1 MATNI
6 SMITINAS
14 LQKVW
19 DTVTKPEGEN
29 FGISNHIPITNNP
42 NDSYPT
48 MKLLFALT
56 IIFLTLGLQ
65 AQTNPYLTDLSALK
79 TILQKTPSYKS
90 QIKGKQLALYKDL
103 YDRLLTDTSSKVNS
117 YNYFYNLAQLIFP
130 LKDNHLAFYQFPDV
144 ENFKDQ
150 ERIEQFITT
159 KEFQDYPKY
168 VGNLD
173 SLKSTLAAKSL
184 DSVEGIY
191 HYGQFYSV
199 GLLKSGNK
207 EYIGVVL
214 ESVVPVWQKGQVA
227 IHLYEYAPNLF
238 KAIYGHPLTKNFML
252 QPIEKYQNQALVNS
266 YFYGSYAQNVY
277 SKKLQQVDFVNL
289 PKNAPK
295 FELKQVADDIQY
307 LAVRTFQADRWN
319 AEKSAVFLDSI
330 KNSLAAANLILDL
343 RNNEGG
349 AKKMASKY
357 VQLIREYTKKGNV
370 FILINNGTV
379 SQAEILTL
387 RLKKFKNTRTLG
399 QTTKGMLSYGSN
411 YGKREKLPSQHFEIY
426 VTDMKGP
433 ARLLNYEDIGIDPD
447 IFLDEHSNWI
457 DQAIKIILKL

>member
-1 MATNI
+1 MHFTFWAWAPQRQTKQYK
-6 SMITINAS
+6 
-14 LQKVW
+14 LQALLYL
-19 DTVTKPEGEN
+19 DQAIALEPEY
-29 FGISNHIPITNNP
+29 FVANNP

-56 IIFLTLGLQ
+56 IIFLTSGLQ
-65 AQTNPYLTDLSALK
+65 AQTNPYLKDLSALK

-90 QIKGKQLALYKDL
+90 QIKGKQLALYNDL
-103 YDRLLTDTSSKVNS
+103 YDRLVTDTAGNVNS
-117 YNYFYNLAQLIFP
+117 YKYFYNLAQLIFP
-130 LKDNHLAFYQFPDV
+130 LKDNHLAFYQIPDD
-144 ENFKDQ
+144 ENFKSQ

-168 VGNLD
+168 AGNLD
-173 SLKSTLAAKSL
+173 SLKSALAAKPL

-191 HYGQFYSV
+191 HYGQYYSI
-199 GLLKSGNK
+199 GLFKSSDK

-214 ESVVPVWQKGQVA
+214 ESVVPVWQKGQLA

-238 KAIYGHPLTKNFML
+238 KAIYGHPRSKHFML
-252 QPIEKYQNQALVNS
+252 QPVEKYQNQALLNS
-266 YFYGSYAQNVY
+266 YFYTSYGQNIY
-277 SKKLQQVDFVNL
+277 SKQLAQFDFVNL
-289 PKNAPK
+289 PKNGPK
-295 FELKQVADDIQY
+295 FELRHVADDIQY
-307 LAVRTFQADRWN
+307 LTVRTFQANRPN

-330 KNSLAAANLILDL
+330 KNSLTAANLILDL

-349 AKKMASKY
+349 SKKMASKY
-357 VQLIREYTKKGNV
+357 VQLIREYTQKGHV
-370 FILINNGTV
+370 FILVNNGTL

-426 VTDMKGP
+426 VTDMKNP
-433 ARLLNYEDIGIDPD
+433 AKLLNYEDVGINPD
-447 IFLDEHSNWI
+447 ISLDEHSNWI
-457 DQAIKIILKL
+457 EQAIKIIGKL

>member
-1 MATNI
+1 M
-6 SMITINAS
+6 
-14 LQKVW
+14 
-19 DTVTKPEGEN
+19 KP
-29 FGISNHIPITNNP
+29 
-42 NDSYPT
+42 
-48 MKLLFALT
+48 LFALT

-65 AQTNPYLTDLSALK
+65 AQTNPYLKDLSALK
-79 TILQKTPSYKS
+79 TILQKTPSYES
-90 QIKGKQLALYKDL
+90 QIKGKQLALYNDL
-103 YDRLLTDTSSKVNS
+103 YDRLVTDTASKVNS
-117 YNYFYNLAQLIFP
+117 YKYFYNLAQLIFP
-130 LKDNHLAFYQFPDV
+130 LKDNHLAFYQIPDY

-173 SLKSTLAAKSL
+173 SLKSALAAKSL

-199 GLLKSGNK
+199 GLFKSSNK

-214 ESVVPVWQKGQVA
+214 ESVVSLWQKGQIA

-238 KAIYGHPLTKNFML
+238 KAIYGHPLTKTFIL
-252 QPIEKYQNQALVNS
+252 QPVEKYQNQALLNS
-266 YFYGSYAQNVY
+266 YFYNSYAQSIY
-277 SKKLQQVDFVNL
+277 AKQLPQVDWVNL

-295 FELKQVADDIQY
+295 FELRQVADDIQY
-307 LAVRTFQADRWN
+307 LLARTFQADRSN
-319 AEKSAVFLDSI
+319 AQKSTIFLDSI
-330 KNSLAAANLILDL
+330 KTALTAANLILDL

-349 AKKMASKY
+349 AKKMARKY
-357 VQLIREYTKKGNV
+357 VQLIQEYAKKGNV
-370 FILINNGTV
+370 FILINNETL

-433 ARLLNYEDIGIDPD
+433 AKLLKYEDVGINPD
-447 IFLDEHSNWI
+447 IFLNEHANWI
-457 DQAIKIILKL
+457 EQAITIIRRL

>member
-1 MATNI
+1 M
-6 SMITINAS
+6 
-14 LQKVW
+14 
-19 DTVTKPEGEN
+19 KP
-29 FGISNHIPITNNP
+29 
-42 NDSYPT
+42 
-48 MKLLFALT
+48 LFALT
-56 IIFLTLGLQ
+56 IVFLTLGLQ

-90 QIKGKQLALYKDL
+90 QIKGKQLALYNDL
-103 YDRLLTDTSSKVNS
+103 YDRLLTDISSKVNN

-130 LKDNHLAFYQFPDV
+130 LKDNHLAFYQIPDV

-159 KEFQDYPKY
+159 KEFLDYPQY
-168 VGNLD
+168 AGNLD
-173 SLKSTLAAKSL
+173 SLKSALAAKPAESI
-184 DSVEGIY
+184 EGIF

-199 GLLKSGNK
+199 GLFKSSNK

-214 ESVVPVWQKGQVA
+214 ESVVPVWQKGQLA

-238 KAIYGHPLTKNFML
+238 KAIYGHPRSKHFML

-277 SKKLQQVDFVNL
+277 SKKLQQIDFVNL

-307 LAVRTFQADRWN
+307 LAVRTFKADRSN

-330 KNSLAAANLILDL
+330 KNSLTAANLILDL

-370 FILINNGTV
+370 FIFINNGTL

-387 RLKKFKNTRTLG
+387 RLKKFKNTKTLG

-426 VTDMKGP
+426 VTDMKNP
-433 ARLLNYEDIGIDPD
+433 ARLLKYEDVGINPD
-447 IFLDEHSNWI
+447 ISLNEDSNWI
-457 DQAIKIILKL
+457 EQAIKIIRKL

>member
-1 MATNI
+1 
-6 SMITINAS
+6 
-14 LQKVW
+14 
-19 DTVTKPEGEN
+19 
-29 FGISNHIPITNNP
+29 
-42 NDSYPT
+42 
-48 MKLLFALT
+48 MKLLLALT

-65 AQTNPYLTDLSALK
+65 AQTDPYLTDLSALK
-79 TILQKTPSYKS
+79 AILQKTPSYKS

-103 YDRLLTDTSSKVNS
+103 YDRLVADTSSKVNS
-117 YNYFYNLAQLIFP
+117 YKYFYNLAQLIFP
-130 LKDNHLAFYQFPDV
+130 LKDNHLGFYQIPDF

-159 KEFQDYPKY
+159 KEFLDYPQFA
-168 VGNLD
+168 GNLD
-173 SLKSTLAAKSL
+173 SLKSALTAKPAESI
-184 DSVEGIY
+184 EGIFY
-191 HYGQFYSV
+191 YGQFYSV
-199 GLLKSGNK
+199 GLFKSGNK

-214 ESVVPVWQKGQVA
+214 ESAVSLWQKGQVA

-238 KAIYGHPLTKNFML
+238 KAIYGHPLTKNFIL
-252 QPIEKYQNQALVNS
+252 HPVEKYQNQALLNS
-266 YFYGSYAQNVY
+266 YFYNSYAQSIY
-277 SKKLQQVDFVNL
+277 AKQLPQVDWVNL
-289 PKNAPK
+289 PKNTPK
-295 FELKQVADDIQY
+295 FELRQVADDIQY
-307 LAVRTFQADRWN
+307 LAVRTFQADLSN
-319 AEKSAVFLDSI
+319 AEKSAVFLDSV
-330 KNSLAAANLILDL
+330 KNSLTAANLILDL
-343 RNNEGG
+343 RNSEGG
-349 AKKMASKY
+349 AKKMARKY

-457 DQAIKIILKL
+457 EQAIKIIRKL

>member
-1 MATNI
+1 M
-6 SMITINAS
+6 
-14 LQKVW
+14 
-19 DTVTKPEGEN
+19 KP
-29 FGISNHIPITNNP
+29 
-42 NDSYPT
+42 
-48 MKLLFALT
+48 LLALT

-79 TILQKTPSYKS
+79 AILQKTPSYKS
-90 QIKGKQLALYKDL
+90 QIKGKQLALYKGL

-130 LKDNHLAFYQFPDV
+130 LKDNHLAFYQIPDV

-173 SLKSTLAAKSL
+173 SLKSALAAKSL
-184 DSVEGIY
+184 DSIEGIY
-191 HYGQFYSV
+191 HYGLFYSV
-199 GLLKSGNK
+199 GLFKSSNK
-207 EYIGVVL
+207 EYTGVVL
-214 ESVVPVWQKGQVA
+214 ESGVPVWQKGQVA

-238 KAIYGHPLTKNFML
+238 KAIYGHPRSKHFML
-252 QPIEKYQNQALVNS
+252 QPVEKYQNQALLNS
-266 YFYGSYAQNVY
+266 YFYNSYGQNIY
-277 SKKLQQVDFVNL
+277 AKQLPQVDWVNL

-295 FELKQVADDIQY
+295 FELRQIADNIQY
-307 LAVRTFQADRWN
+307 LAVKTFQADRSN
-319 AEKSAVFLDSI
+319 AEKSAAFLDSI
-330 KNSLAAANLILDL
+330 KNSLTAANLILDL

-357 VQLIREYTKKGNV
+357 IQLIREYTQKGHV
-370 FILINNGTV
+370 FILINNGTL

-387 RLKKFKNTRTLG
+387 RLKKLKNIRTLG

-426 VTDMKGP
+426 VTDMKNP
-433 ARLLNYEDIGIDPD
+433 ARLLNYEDIGINPD
-447 IFLDEHSNWI
+447 IFLNEDSNWI
-457 DQAIKIILKL
+457 EQAIKIIRKL

>member
-1 MATNI
+1 MK
-6 SMITINAS
+6 S
-14 LQKVW
+14 L
-19 DTVTKPEGEN
+19 
-29 FGISNHIPITNNP
+29 
-42 NDSYPT
+42 
-48 MKLLFALT
+48 LALT

-79 TILQKTPSYKS
+79 AILKKTPSYKS

-117 YNYFYNLAQLIFP
+117 YNYFYNLAQVIFP
-130 LKDNHLAFYQFPDV
+130 LKDNHLAFYQIPDV

-159 KEFQDYPKY
+159 KEFLDYPKY
-168 VGNLD
+168 TGNLD
-173 SLKSTLAAKSL
+173 SLKSALTAKPAESI
-184 DSVEGIY
+184 EGIF

-199 GLLKSGNK
+199 GLFKSGNK
-207 EYIGVVL
+207 EYQGVVL
-214 ESVVPVWQKGQVA
+214 ESVVPLWQKGQLA
-227 IHLYEYAPNLF
+227 IHLYEYTPNLF
-238 KAIYGHPLTKNFML
+238 KAIYGHPVTKNFML

-277 SKKLQQVDFVNL
+277 SKKLQQIDFVNL

-307 LAVRTFQADRWN
+307 LAVRTFQIDPSN

-330 KNSLAAANLILDL
+330 KNSLTAANLILDL
-343 RNNEGG
+343 RNNAGG

-357 VQLIREYTKKGNV
+357 VQLIREYTQKGNV
-370 FILINNGTV
+370 FILINNGTL

-387 RLKKFKNTRTLG
+387 RLKKFKNTKTLG

-411 YGKREKLPSQHFEIY
+411 YDKREKLPSQHFEIY
-426 VTDMKGP
+426 VTDMKNP
-433 ARLLNYEDIGIDPD
+433 ARLLNYEDIGINPD
-447 IFLDEHSNWI
+447 IFLDEQSNWI
-457 DQAIKIILKL
+457 DQAIKIIRKL